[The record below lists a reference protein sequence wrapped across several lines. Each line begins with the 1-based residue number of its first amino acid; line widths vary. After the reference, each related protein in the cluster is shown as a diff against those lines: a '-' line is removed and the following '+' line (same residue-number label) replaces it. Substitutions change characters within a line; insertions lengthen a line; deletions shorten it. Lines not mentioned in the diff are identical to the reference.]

1 MYLHAELRVEGNGI
15 RIFQFFQ
22 RDERRIDRFAV
33 VNTLN
38 VICVH
43 FYLLRLVKVKVF
55 RIFEWKSFNQ
65 YIEFYFEFF
74 AVLEFSFVLIKNRY
88 FNLLFLSHRQC
99 VNCMILNIFH
109 INRFFYIRNKYYE
122 ERRFL
127 LSLDKSSPF
136 NLAIHRFPDSKVV
149 EINNEKAWRGGS
161 KSASLIPSPE
171 TSN

>member
-1 MYLHAELRVEGNGI
+1 MV
-15 RIFQFFQ
+15 Q
-22 RDERRIDRFAV
+22 RRYIGKIAMKRNRRIVLADVSACGVACGRKRNKNISIFSTRRKENRSI

-109 INRFFYIRNKYYE
+109 INRLTDIFTFVINITKKEDFFYHSIKV
-122 ERRFL
+122 L
-127 LSLDKSSPF
+127 LSTWQSIDSQIPKS
-136 NLAIHRFPDSKVV
+136 
-149 EINNEKAWRGGS
+149 
-161 KSASLIPSPE
+161 
-171 TSN
+171 